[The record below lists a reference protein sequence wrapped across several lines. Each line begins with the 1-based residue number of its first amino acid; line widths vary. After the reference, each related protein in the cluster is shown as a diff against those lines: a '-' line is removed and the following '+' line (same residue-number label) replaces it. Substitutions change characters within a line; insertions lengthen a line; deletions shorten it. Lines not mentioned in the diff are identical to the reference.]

1 MMINDLKLNIYFSP
15 VSQKQKY
22 IYQHFPT
29 FFIALHLTLCNL
41 RNRTQ
46 DPFVFGINRCT
57 NTPSK
62 GESSK
67 VAVDE
72 ICFISLRRNFFLMK
86 YLVGLI
92 LIVNTTFSFN
102 QKILKDIHLKRSLKQ
117 EGEQYQFTVL
127 DKDEKGVRSYKKDRF
142 YYWYKAQ
149 HVIATQGAS
158 SGDLLHGGFE
168 AYHDNKQLSKKG
180 AFSKGLKSG
189 EWLYWREDGT
199 LITAEHWKK
208 GRLKGTETNY
218 DKEGNAFQ
226 TTRHKRFS
234 YKRENADSIVIGK
247 KASGSE
253 TILMKDSLGE
263 ITRIEKKKNGALHG
277 TAKELENGKVVSK
290 TTYKNGQPVI
300 KKKAEKQVTEEE
312 KTTDA
317 EKRRQWNIPGK
328 KRTEEGEKSD
338 QRKQKVKQEEARKEK
353 KEKPGKTAEKAT
365 NKIDSQKKK

>member
-1 MMINDLKLNIYFSP
+1 MSIAEE
-15 VSQKQKY
+15 
-22 IYQHFPT
+22 QHFYQSS
-29 FFIALHLTLCNL
+29 
-41 RNRTQ
+41 Q
-46 DPFVFGINRCT
+46 D
-57 NTPSK
+57 
-62 GESSK
+62 EHSK
-67 VAVDE
+67 VAAEE
-72 ICFISLRRNFFLMK
+72 ICFLSLPRNFFPMQ
-86 YLVGLI
+86 YLIGLI
-92 LIVNTTFSFN
+92 LILNTTFSFD

-189 EWLYWREDGT
+189 EWLYWRQDGT

-218 DKEGNAFQ
+218 DKEGNVFQ
-226 TTRHKRFS
+226 TTRHKRLS

-247 KASGSE
+247 KLSGSE
-253 TILMKDSLGE
+253 TILLKDSLGK
-263 ITRIEKKKNGALHG
+263 ITRIEKKKDGVLHG
-277 TAKELENGKVVSK
+277 KAKDLENGKVVAK
-290 TTYKNGQPVI
+290 TSYKNGQPVI
-300 KKKAEKQVTEEE
+300 KKETENKATEEE
-312 KTTDA
+312 KTTDT

-328 KRTEEGEKSD
+328 KKTEEGEKSD
-338 QRKQKVKQEEARKEK
+338 RRKEKVKQEEVQKEK
-353 KEKPGKTAEKAT
+353 KEKPQKTAGKAP
-365 NKIDSQKKK
+365 NKSNSQKKN